1 MISFL
6 LLSVYLFTNMAG
18 KKKYEDVKNVI
29 EEVTLI
35 KVEKSYNFNEKK
47 KYFFNVKVSG
57 IEELLL
63 IESNELLDNGL
74 VGSSIEYKLD
84 KETGSIT
91 DFDII

>member
-1 MISFL
+1 
-6 LLSVYLFTNMAG
+6 MAG

-47 KYFFNVKVSG
+47 KYFFNIKVSG